1 MFTENPIISIAHIIH
16 ERKFQKIHE
25 IFFQYIEEKIPRLG
39 TKNIAIVT
47 DREQGLINAIHNVF
61 PNLTNLLCWNH
72 IIRDVKQWLRSKG
85 EINENI
91 SVYAKQIKKLLECSS
106 EKEYDKLLTTQ
117 DYLAEKT
124 IGYRNMWSQLF
135 VEYFDKHL
143 DQSLRLS
150 EVKCV
155 VESFHFFNRY

>member
-1 MFTENPIISIAHIIH
+1 M
-16 ERKFQKIHE
+16 
-25 IFFQYIEEKIPRLG
+25 G

-47 DREQGLINAIHNVF
+47 DREQGLISAIRNVF
-61 PNLTNLLCWNH
+61 PNLTNHLCWNH

-106 EKEYDKLLTTQ
+106 EKEYDNLLTNQ

-150 EVKCV
+150 AVKWV
-155 VESFHFFNRY
+155 VESFHFFNPYSGITNNAAEAINARQIKHQCTADLPSFRL

>member
-1 MFTENPIISIAHIIH
+1 MFTENPVIPIAHIIH

-47 DREQGLINAIHNVF
+47 DKEQGLINAIHNVF

-91 SVYAKQIKKLLECSS
+91 SVYAKQLRNFLSVVVRKNMTTYLLIKIILL
-106 EKEYDKLLTTQ
+106 KKQ
-117 DYLAEKT
+117 
-124 IGYRNMWSQLF
+124 
-135 VEYFDKHL
+135 
-143 DQSLRLS
+143 
-150 EVKCV
+150 
-155 VESFHFFNRY
+155 